1 MADPTPTPAERLALA
16 VCPFRHPV
24 DGHGMAQ
31 CETACL
37 GCRRLSA
44 AHAQELA
51 AILRERYGG
60 SSAIA
65 DWLDGLLVEGP
76 A

>member
-16 VCPFRHPV
+16 VCPFCHPV
-24 DGHGMAQ
+24 DGHGMTQ
-31 CETACL
+31 CEIACR

-44 AHAQELA
+44 THAQELA

-60 SSAIA
+60 ASAIA
-65 DWLDGLLVEGP
+65 DWLDGLLAEVTV
-76 A
+76 